1 MGLFSDI
8 GSVLSPIVGSASQ
21 LWGGTQ
27 ANKLSAS
34 NAQANRDLQLYMA
47 SNAHQLEVEDLK
59 KAGLNPMLSANAG
72 AAASGGANASFVNPA
87 EGMSHGMSSAGQL
100 MQQQNLVKAQ
110 TAQMASLSDKNASD
124 ADVARATL
132 PFLSEQIKTQR
143 TQQEANSAVAA
154 YNTAQMGVLP
164 AIIQREMATAA
175 REYSQAGLNS
185 SVTRLR
191 NMDYD
196 LMGSAR
202 RANYEEYSSVSQW
215 INDHLSPRYWKE
227 WLGIFKK

>member
-8 GSVLSPIVGSASQ
+8 GSVLSPVVGSASQ
-21 LWGGTQ
+21 LWGGMQ

-202 RANYEEYSSVSQW
+202 RANYEDYSSTSQW

-227 WLGIFKK
+227 WLGIFKR